1 MQASLP
7 IHEAL
12 KPLSWLV
19 GRWVGNG
26 VGEYPTITS
35 FKYCEELEFTSLG
48 QPLLNYVSRT
58 WHAEKKN
65 PMHCES
71 GFLRIKPGTR
81 DVAFMVSHN
90 FGLSEVE
97 EGQVEGCKLVTTSK
111 DIKRMSFAKNPGVTQ
126 IHREY
131 ILQGDVLYLT
141 LSMATTNTPLTKHLS
156 VTYTKT
162 S

>member
-12 KPLSWLV
+12 KTLSWLI
-19 GRWVGNG
+19 GKWVGNG
-26 VGEYPTITS
+26 LGEYPTITR

-48 QPLLNYVSRT
+48 QPLLNYTSRT

-65 PMHCES
+65 PMHFES

-81 DVAFMVSHN
+81 DVAFMISHN

-97 EGQVEGCKLVTTSK
+97 EGQVEDLKLVTTSQ
-111 DIKRMSFAKNPGVTQ
+111 DIKRMSFAKDPGVTQ

-131 ILQGDVLYLT
+131 SLQGDVLSLT
-141 LSMATTNTPLTKHLS
+141 LSMATTNTPLTKHLT
-156 VTYTKT
+156 VTYKKI